1 MLFNSLEF
9 ILFFPIVCLVY
20 YLLPGIKGRTI
31 FLLLGQFALFLYVL
45 GARICVVAVDKYID
59 YLYFGLVHGPF
70 SVSSKA

>member
-31 FLLLGQFALFLYVL
+31 FLLLASYFLYVL

>member
-20 YLLPGIKGRTI
+20 YLLPVSEVLSAGRQ
-31 FLLLGQFALFLYVL
+31 LLFLYVL

>member
-20 YLLPGIKGRTI
+20 YLLPGIKRTYDI
-31 FLLLGQFALFLYVL
+31 FASGQLLFLYVL

>member
-1 MLFNSLEF
+1 MLG
-9 ILFFPIVCLVY
+9 
-20 YLLPGIKGRTI
+20 LLPVAGTYDI
-31 FLLLGQFALFLYVL
+31 FASGQLLFLYVL

>member
-31 FLLLGQFALFLYVL
+31 FLLLASYYFYMML
-45 GARICVVAVDKYID
+45 GARICVVAVDKYTD
-59 YLYFGLVHGPF
+59 YLYFGIVHGPF
-70 SVSSKA
+70 SVSSMA